1 MKTRNRLVVAV
12 CGGQQPHPRAYEIAQ
27 ELGSELG
34 RAGVLVVCGGLG
46 GVMEAVCKG
55 AKSAGATTVGILPG
69 LDPKEANE
77 WVDVKIATGIGH
89 ARNLAVVASADV
101 VVAVDGEFGTL
112 SEIAFAL
119 RLGRPVIGLSTWEL
133 HPSELAFSAG
143 SRTIPEPLIRRAR
156 NPREAVQIALELAA
170 PGAT

>member
-1 MKTRNRLVVAV
+1 MKTRDRVVVAV
-12 CGGQQPHPRAYEIAQ
+12 CGGQEPHPRAYQVAL
-27 ELGSELG
+27 ELGTELG

-55 AKSAGATTVGILPG
+55 AKSAGGTTVGILPG
-69 LDPKEANE
+69 LDPGEAND
-77 WVDVKIATGIGH
+77 WVDVRIATGVGH

-119 RLGRPVIGLSTWEL
+119 RLGRPVVGLSTWEL
-133 HPSELAFSAG
+133 HPGELAFLAG
-143 SRTIPEPLIRRAR
+143 DRSVPEPLIRRAR
-156 NPREAVQIALELAA
+156 SPREAVQITLELAA
-170 PGAT
+170 SGAS